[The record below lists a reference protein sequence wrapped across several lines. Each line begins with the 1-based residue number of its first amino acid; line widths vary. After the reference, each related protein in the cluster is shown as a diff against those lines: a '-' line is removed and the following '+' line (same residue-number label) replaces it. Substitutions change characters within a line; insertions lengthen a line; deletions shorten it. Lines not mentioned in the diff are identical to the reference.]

1 MQMNKERIDML
12 QDAIEFQNKIL
23 METQHQIRQAQIVLE
38 GNEKEYKKALQEKT
52 HLQDKL
58 ISALSERVHDEMLE
72 NLKTMGKEQS

>member
-1 MQMNKERIDML
+1 MNKERIDML

-23 METQHQIRQAQIVLE
+23 METQHQIRQAQIVIE
-38 GNEKEYKKALQEKT
+38 GNEKEYKKALQEKA

-72 NLKTMGKEQS
+72 NLKKMGNEKS